1 MQPFADRQ
9 SKLPLQPLAKSFV
22 FSITKGYL
30 LGNSPAQTKPP
41 YYAEKAEDRHPQGE
55 KSPHRLPFVIRI

>member
-22 FSITKGYL
+22 FSIAKGYL
-30 LGNSPAQTKPP
+30 LGNSPALTKPP
-41 YYAEKAEDRHPQGE
+41 YYSE
-55 KSPHRLPFVIRI
+55 KS